1 MIQMEPIRYSMPQYE
16 PMFLPTIQAPQI
28 PNAQRPA
35 EHMNPWNPYL
45 RNYGRVY
52 NPYSVT
58 AIHNNAIA
66 SQPNWVNLTRNNLMC
81 RTHPNNEL
89 LSIPFQTYR
98 SNASLDRF
106 ASSPSRESPHRT
118 LHSRP
123 RSNQSS
129 HHYQRSTPLQNI
141 EQNFNYS
148 SLSPIEISDS
158 SSDED
163 EKPLSAVART
173 LNASNRNKSN
183 CLSCKNKENESH
195 DSYTFGNTKFNN
207 SLAMP
212 STSNNEHETN
222 SPLGSSNRMKRS
234 HQSPQHNANKFQRIN
249 GDSHVDQN
257 ENNNVDYRL
266 NRLHCSNQNIE
277 NSVDQVEVKPDII
290 KIEKTADSTSMDNQ
304 SNSEQKIKKTSI
316 KIERNV
322 KNEQNSDKESS
333 DDDFISGPRKRLQ
346 LVLDAI
352 KKE

>member
-1 MIQMEPIRYSMPQYE
+1 MIQIEPVPYMPQFE
-16 PMFLPTIQAPQI
+16 PMYPQI
-28 PNAQRPA
+28 PNAPRTP

-58 AIHNNAIA
+58 ASLHNNSIPI
-66 SQPNWVNLTRNNLMC
+66 QPNWVNLTRNNLMC
-81 RTHPNNEL
+81 RTHPNNEM

-141 EQNFNYS
+141 EQNFDYS
-148 SLSPIEISDS
+148 SLPPIEISS
-158 SSDED
+158 CSSDED
-163 EKPLSAVART
+163 ETPLSTVART
-173 LNASNRNKSN
+173 LNRNKSN
-183 CLSCKNKENESH
+183 CLSCKNKENASH
-195 DSYTFGNTKFNN
+195 DMSFGSTKFNN
-207 SLAMP
+207 NNLPVA

-222 SPLGSSNRMKRS
+222 SPLGLSNRMKRS
-234 HQSPQHNANKFQRIN
+234 HQSPQHNANKLQRIN
-249 GDSHVDQN
+249 GDSQTDQN
-257 ENNNVDYRL
+257 ENSSIGYRF
-266 NRLHCSNQNIE
+266 NRIHCSNRNTD

-290 KIEKTADSTSMDNQ
+290 KIEKTGDSTSIDNQ
-304 SNSEQKIKKTSI
+304 SNSEQNVKRNLIKTEPI
-316 KIERNV
+316 V
-322 KNEQNSDKESS
+322 KNESNSSKESS
-333 DDDFISGPRKRLQ
+333 DEECANDSKKNLPFLLNG
-346 LVLDAI
+346 I